1 MKRVLKT
8 LCTFVA
14 AICAGYAAHA
24 QTTLDECIGWAYDNY
39 PQIKEMSLIEMT
51 KGIDL
56 KNAAYAWLPH
66 LNISGKATW
75 QSEVVEMP
83 MDIPGMDINIPHDQY
98 GLTAEFTQQ
107 IWDGGASRS
116 QKELAE
122 AGAEVKKTQL
132 ETNLWSIRSRVQNVF
147 LGIILIDKQLELN
160 RLLRES
166 LERSSEEV
174 KSRME
179 AGVALP
185 SDLDQVSVNILS
197 CLQQRASLDAD
208 RKSYVKILGLLT
220 GRDMT
225 DVELAVPQ
233 DAVNYVD
240 DGARDFETRP
250 EMAFYAAQLKQN
262 EFQRRQLNTLISPK
276 LNLSLQGGYGR
287 PGMNMLSGDF
297 SGYFVAWLKLQWNI
311 GALYTRGLDKRRV
324 NADAQKIDL
333 TRKSFILNSSV
344 EAEQK
349 NNAIL
354 KARDVLEKDSEI
366 IGLRQRIRASGEN
379 QYREGTIKM
388 NDYLSML
395 DEEYKA
401 KANESMHEVQLM
413 MAVYDMKN
421 TIGKY
426 YCPLKLFDST
436 KN

>member
-1 MKRVLKT
+1 MKRVLKNV
-8 LCTFVA
+8 FVPLA

-107 IWDGGASRS
+107 IWDGGTSRS

-147 LGIILIDKQLELN
+147 LGIILIDKQLEIN

-166 LERSSEEV
+166 LERSSAEV

-197 CLQQRASLDAD
+197 CIQQRASLDAD

-297 SGYFVAWLKLQWNI
+297 SGYFVAGLKLQWNI
-311 GALYTRGLDKRRV
+311 GALYTRGLDKRKV

-333 TRKSFILNSSV
+333 TRKSFILNSSA

-401 KANESMHEVQLM
+401 RANESMHEVQLM
-413 MAVYDMKN
+413 MAIYDMKN
-421 TIGKY
+421 TIGK
-426 YCPLKLFDST
+426 
-436 KN
+436 

>member
-1 MKRVLKT
+1 MKRVLKNV
-8 LCTFVA
+8 FVSLA

-107 IWDGGASRS
+107 IWDGGTSRS

-160 RLLRES
+160 RLLREN

-174 KSRME
+174 KSRMA

-185 SDLDQVSVNILS
+185 SDLDQVNVNILS

-240 DGARDFETRP
+240 DGARDFGTRP

-297 SGYFVAWLKLQWNI
+297 SGYFVAGLKLQWNI
-311 GALYTRGLDKRRV
+311 GALYTRGLDKRKV

-421 TIGKY
+421 TIGK
-426 YCPLKLFDST
+426 
-436 KN
+436 

>member
-8 LCTFVA
+8 MCTSVA

-107 IWDGGASRS
+107 IWDGGNSRS

-262 EFQRRQLNTLISPK
+262 EYQRRQLNTLISPK

-297 SGYFVAWLKLQWNI
+297 SGYFVAGMKLQWNI
-311 GALYTRGLDKRRV
+311 GALYTRGLDKRKV

-421 TIGKY
+421 TIGK
-426 YCPLKLFDST
+426 
-436 KN
+436 

>member
-1 MKRVLKT
+1 MKRVLKNVIVP
-8 LCTFVA
+8 LA

-107 IWDGGASRS
+107 IWDGGTSRS

-174 KSRME
+174 KSRMA
-179 AGVALP
+179 AGIALP

-233 DAVNYVD
+233 DAVNYED

-250 EMAFYAAQLKQN
+250 EMAFYAALLKQN

-297 SGYFVAWLKLQWNI
+297 SGYFVAGLKLQWNI
-311 GALYTRGLDKRRV
+311 GALYTRGLDKRKV

-421 TIGKY
+421 TIGK
-426 YCPLKLFDST
+426 
-436 KN
+436 

>member
-1 MKRVLKT
+1 M
-8 LCTFVA
+8 A

-107 IWDGGASRS
+107 LWDGGTSRS

-185 SDLDQVSVNILS
+185 SDLDQVSVNILT

-240 DGARDFETRP
+240 EGARDFETRP
-250 EMAFYAAQLKQN
+250 EMAFYTAQLKQN

-297 SGYFVAWLKLQWNI
+297 SGYFVAGLKLQWNI
-311 GALYTRGLDKRRV
+311 GALYTRGLDKRKV

-421 TIGKY
+421 TIGK
-426 YCPLKLFDST
+426 
-436 KN
+436 

>member
-8 LCTFVA
+8 LCTSVA

-107 IWDGGASRS
+107 IWDGGTSRS

-160 RLLRES
+160 RFLRES

-174 KSRME
+174 KSRMD

-297 SGYFVAWLKLQWNI
+297 SGYFVAGLKLQWNI

-421 TIGKY
+421 TIGK
-426 YCPLKLFDST
+426 
-436 KN
+436 

>member
-1 MKRVLKT
+1 MTKQLKMKRVLKT
-8 LCTFVA
+8 LCTSVA

-107 IWDGGASRS
+107 IWDGGTSRS
-116 QKELAE
+116 QKGLAE

-160 RLLRES
+160 KLLRES

-174 KSRME
+174 KSRMA

-250 EMAFYAAQLKQN
+250 EMAFYAAQLRQN

-297 SGYFVAWLKLQWNI
+297 SGYFVAGLKLQWNI
-311 GALYTRGLDKRRV
+311 GALYTRGLDKRKV

-421 TIGKY
+421 TIGK
-426 YCPLKLFDST
+426 
-436 KN
+436 

>member
-1 MKRVLKT
+1 MTKQLNMKLVLKT
-8 LCTFVA
+8 LCTSVA

-107 IWDGGASRS
+107 LWDGGTSRS

-179 AGVALP
+179 AGVSLP

-297 SGYFVAWLKLQWNI
+297 SGYFVAGLKLQWNI

-421 TIGKY
+421 TIGK
-426 YCPLKLFDST
+426 
-436 KN
+436 

>member
-1 MKRVLKT
+1 MKRVLKNVYVS
-8 LCTFVA
+8 LV

-56 KNAAYAWLPH
+56 KNAAYTWLPH

-107 IWDGGASRS
+107 IWDGGTSRS

-233 DAVNYVD
+233 DAVNYED
-240 DGARDFETRP
+240 DGARGFETRP

-297 SGYFVAWLKLQWNI
+297 SGYFVAGLKLQWNI

-421 TIGKY
+421 TIGK
-426 YCPLKLFDST
+426 
-436 KN
+436 

>member
-8 LCTFVA
+8 LCTSVA

-107 IWDGGASRS
+107 IWDGGTSRS

-132 ETNLWSIRSRVQNVF
+132 EANLWSIRSRVQNVF

-208 RKSYVKILGLLT
+208 RKSYMKILGLLT

-297 SGYFVAWLKLQWNI
+297 SGYFVAGLKLQWNI
-311 GALYTRGLDKRRV
+311 GALYTRGLDKRKV

-333 TRKSFILNSSV
+333 TRKSFIFNSSV

-421 TIGKY
+421 TIGK
-426 YCPLKLFDST
+426 
-436 KN
+436 

>member
-1 MKRVLKT
+1 MKRVLKK
-8 LCTFVA
+8 LCTSVA

-107 IWDGGASRS
+107 IWDGGTSRS

-185 SDLDQVSVNILS
+185 SDQDQVSVNILS

-297 SGYFVAWLKLQWNI
+297 SGYFVAGLKLQWNI
-311 GALYTRGLDKRRV
+311 GALYTRGLDKRKV

-333 TRKSFILNSSV
+333 TRKSFILSSSV

-379 QYREGTIKM
+379 QYSEGTIKM

-421 TIGKY
+421 TIGK
-426 YCPLKLFDST
+426 
-436 KN
+436 

>member
-8 LCTFVA
+8 LCTSVA

-24 QTTLDECIGWAYDNY
+24 QITLDECIGWAYDNY

-107 IWDGGASRS
+107 IWDGGTSRS

-208 RKSYVKILGLLT
+208 RKSYVRILGLLT

-225 DVELAVPQ
+225 AVELAVPQ

-297 SGYFVAWLKLQWNI
+297 SGYFVAGLKLQWNI
-311 GALYTRGLDKRRV
+311 GALYTRGLDKRKV

-421 TIGKY
+421 TIGK
-426 YCPLKLFDST
+426 
-436 KN
+436 

>member
-1 MKRVLKT
+1 M
-8 LCTFVA
+8 A

-107 IWDGGASRS
+107 IWDGGTSRS

-122 AGAEVKKTQL
+122 AGAEVKKTRL

-297 SGYFVAWLKLQWNI
+297 SGYFVAGLKLQWNI
-311 GALYTRGLDKRRV
+311 GALYTRGLDKRKV

-421 TIGKY
+421 TIGK
-426 YCPLKLFDST
+426 
-436 KN
+436 

>member
-1 MKRVLKT
+1 M
-8 LCTFVA
+8 A

-56 KNAAYAWLPH
+56 KNAAYTWLPH

-107 IWDGGASRS
+107 IWDGGTSRR

-297 SGYFVAWLKLQWNI
+297 SGYFVAGLKLQWNI

-421 TIGKY
+421 TIGK
-426 YCPLKLFDST
+426 
-436 KN
+436 

>member
-1 MKRVLKT
+1 MKRVLKNVYVS
-8 LCTFVA
+8 LV
-14 AICAGYAAHA
+14 AICVGYAANA

-107 IWDGGASRS
+107 IWDGGTSRS

-174 KSRME
+174 KSRMA

-297 SGYFVAWLKLQWNI
+297 SGYFVAGLKLQWNI
-311 GALYTRGLDKRRV
+311 GALYTRGLDKRKA
-324 NADAQKIDL
+324 NADAQKINL

-366 IGLRQRIRASGEN
+366 IALRQRIRASGEN

-401 KANESMHEVQLM
+401 RANESMHEVQLM

-421 TIGKY
+421 TIGK
-426 YCPLKLFDST
+426 
-436 KN
+436 

>member
-1 MKRVLKT
+1 M
-8 LCTFVA
+8 CTSVA

-107 IWDGGASRS
+107 IWDGGNSRS

-262 EFQRRQLNTLISPK
+262 EYQRRQLNTLISPK

-297 SGYFVAWLKLQWNI
+297 SGYFVAGMKLQWNI
-311 GALYTRGLDKRRV
+311 GALYTRGLDKRKV

-421 TIGKY
+421 TIGK
-426 YCPLKLFDST
+426 
-436 KN
+436 

>member
-1 MKRVLKT
+1 M
-8 LCTFVA
+8 A

-98 GLTAEFTQQ
+98 GLTAEYTQQ
-107 IWDGGASRS
+107 IWDGGNSRS

-262 EFQRRQLNTLISPK
+262 EYQRRQLNTLISPK

-297 SGYFVAWLKLQWNI
+297 SGYFVAGMKLQWNI
-311 GALYTRGLDKRRV
+311 GALYTRGLDKRKV

-421 TIGKY
+421 TIGK
-426 YCPLKLFDST
+426 
-436 KN
+436 

>member
-1 MKRVLKT
+1 M
-8 LCTFVA
+8 A

-56 KNAAYAWLPH
+56 KNAAYAWLPY

-75 QSEVVEMP
+75 QSEVVEMQ

-107 IWDGGASRS
+107 IWDGGTSRS

-233 DAVNYVD
+233 DAVNYMD

-297 SGYFVAWLKLQWNI
+297 SGYFVAGLKLQWNI
-311 GALYTRGLDKRRV
+311 GALYTRGLDKRKV

-366 IGLRQRIRASGEN
+366 IALRQRIRASGQN

-401 KANESMHEVQLM
+401 KANESMHEVQPM

-421 TIGKY
+421 TIGK
-426 YCPLKLFDST
+426 
-436 KN
+436 

>member
-8 LCTFVA
+8 LCTSMA

-107 IWDGGASRS
+107 IWDGGTSRS

-132 ETNLWSIRSRVQNVF
+132 EANLWSIRSRVQNVF

-297 SGYFVAWLKLQWNI
+297 SGYFVAGLKLQWNI

-421 TIGKY
+421 TIGK
-426 YCPLKLFDST
+426 
-436 KN
+436 

>member
-8 LCTFVA
+8 LCTSMA

-107 IWDGGASRS
+107 IWDGGTSRS

-233 DAVNYVD
+233 DAVNYMD

-297 SGYFVAWLKLQWNI
+297 SGYFVAGLKLQWNI
-311 GALYTRGLDKRRV
+311 GAIYTRGLDKRKV

-421 TIGKY
+421 TIGK
-426 YCPLKLFDST
+426 
-436 KN
+436 

>member
-1 MKRVLKT
+1 MIKQLNMKRVLKNV
-8 LCTFVA
+8 LVPLA
-14 AICAGYAAHA
+14 AICTGYAAHA

-83 MDIPGMDINIPHDQY
+83 MDIPGMNINIPHDQY

-107 IWDGGASRS
+107 IWDGGTSRS

-240 DGARDFETRP
+240 DGARDFGTRP

-276 LNLSLQGGYGR
+276 LNLNLQGGYGR

-297 SGYFVAWLKLQWNI
+297 SGYFVAGLKLQWNI
-311 GALYTRGLDKRRV
+311 GALYTRGLDKRKV

-401 KANESMHEVQLM
+401 RANESMHEVQLM

-421 TIGKY
+421 TIGK
-426 YCPLKLFDST
+426 
-436 KN
+436 

>member
-1 MKRVLKT
+1 MKLVLKT
-8 LCTFVA
+8 LCTSVA

-107 IWDGGASRS
+107 IWDGGTSRS

-160 RLLRES
+160 KLLRES

-297 SGYFVAWLKLQWNI
+297 SGYFVAGLKLQWNI
-311 GALYTRGLDKRRV
+311 GALYTRGLDKRKV

-421 TIGKY
+421 TIGK
-426 YCPLKLFDST
+426 
-436 KN
+436 

>member
-75 QSEVVEMP
+75 QSEVVEIP

-107 IWDGGASRS
+107 IWDGGTSRS

-240 DGARDFETRP
+240 DGARDFGTRP

-297 SGYFVAWLKLQWNI
+297 SGYFVAGLKLQWNI
-311 GALYTRGLDKRRV
+311 GDLYTRGLDKRKV

-421 TIGKY
+421 TIGK
-426 YCPLKLFDST
+426 
-436 KN
+436 

>member
-1 MKRVLKT
+1 M
-8 LCTFVA
+8 A

-75 QSEVVEMP
+75 QSEVLEMP

-98 GLTAEFTQQ
+98 GLTAEFAQQ
-107 IWDGGASRS
+107 IWDGGTSRS

-297 SGYFVAWLKLQWNI
+297 SGYFVAGLKLQWNI

-354 KARDVLEKDSEI
+354 KARDVLEKDTEI

-421 TIGKY
+421 TIGK
-426 YCPLKLFDST
+426 
-436 KN
+436 

>member
-1 MKRVLKT
+1 M
-8 LCTFVA
+8 A

-24 QTTLDECIGWAYDNY
+24 QTTLDECIVWAYANY

-107 IWDGGASRS
+107 IWDGGTSRS

-122 AGAEVKKTQL
+122 AGAEVKKTRL

-185 SDLDQVSVNILS
+185 SDLDQVSVNILT

-297 SGYFVAWLKLQWNI
+297 SGYFVAGLKLQWNI
-311 GALYTRGLDKRRV
+311 GALYTRGLDKRKV

-421 TIGKY
+421 TIGK
-426 YCPLKLFDST
+426 
-436 KN
+436 

>member
-1 MKRVLKT
+1 MTKQLNMKRVLKT
-8 LCTFVA
+8 LCTSMA

-83 MDIPGMDINIPHDQY
+83 VDIPGMDINIPHDQY

-107 IWDGGASRS
+107 IWDGGTSRS

-147 LGIILIDKQLELN
+147 LGIILIDKQLDLN

-225 DVELAVPQ
+225 DVELAVPK

-297 SGYFVAWLKLQWNI
+297 SGYFVAGLKLQWNI

-421 TIGKY
+421 TIGK
-426 YCPLKLFDST
+426 
-436 KN
+436 

>member
-8 LCTFVA
+8 LCTSMA

-24 QTTLDECIGWAYDNY
+24 QTTLDECIVWAYDNY

-107 IWDGGASRS
+107 IWDGGTSRS

-297 SGYFVAWLKLQWNI
+297 SGYFVAGLKLQWNI
-311 GALYTRGLDKRRV
+311 GALYTRGLDKRKV

-366 IGLRQRIRASGEN
+366 IALRQRIRASGEN

-421 TIGKY
+421 TIGK
-426 YCPLKLFDST
+426 
-436 KN
+436 

>member
-8 LCTFVA
+8 LCTSMA

-24 QTTLDECIGWAYDNY
+24 QTTLDECIVWAYANY

-107 IWDGGASRS
+107 IWDGGTSRS

-122 AGAEVKKTQL
+122 AGAEVKKTRL

-185 SDLDQVSVNILS
+185 SDLDQVSVNILT

-297 SGYFVAWLKLQWNI
+297 SGYFVAGLKLQWNI
-311 GALYTRGLDKRRV
+311 GALYTRGLDKRKV

-421 TIGKY
+421 TIGK
-426 YCPLKLFDST
+426 
-436 KN
+436 

>member
-1 MKRVLKT
+1 MTKQLNMKRVLKNV
-8 LCTFVA
+8 FVPLA

-107 IWDGGASRS
+107 IWDGGTSRS

-174 KSRME
+174 KSRMA

-262 EFQRRQLNTLISPK
+262 EFQRHQLNTLISPK

-297 SGYFVAWLKLQWNI
+297 SGYFVAGLKLQWNI
-311 GALYTRGLDKRRV
+311 GALYTRGLDKRKV

-421 TIGKY
+421 TIGK
-426 YCPLKLFDST
+426 
-436 KN
+436 

>member
-1 MKRVLKT
+1 MKRVLKNV
-8 LCTFVA
+8 LVPLA

-107 IWDGGASRS
+107 IWDGGTSRS

-225 DVELAVPQ
+225 DVELAVPK

-297 SGYFVAWLKLQWNI
+297 SGYFVAGLKLQWNI

-366 IGLRQRIRASGEN
+366 IALRQRIRASGEN

-421 TIGKY
+421 TIGK
-426 YCPLKLFDST
+426 
-436 KN
+436 

>member
-8 LCTFVA
+8 LCTSMA

-107 IWDGGASRS
+107 IWDGGTSRS

-250 EMAFYAAQLKQN
+250 EMAFYTAQLKQN

-297 SGYFVAWLKLQWNI
+297 SGYFVAGLKLQWNI
-311 GALYTRGLDKRRV
+311 GALYTRGLDKRKV

-421 TIGKY
+421 TIGK
-426 YCPLKLFDST
+426 
-436 KN
+436 

>member
-8 LCTFVA
+8 LCTSVA

-56 KNAAYAWLPH
+56 KNAAYTWLPH

-107 IWDGGASRS
+107 IWDGGTSRS

-160 RLLRES
+160 GLLRES

-297 SGYFVAWLKLQWNI
+297 SGYFVAGLKLQWNI

-354 KARDVLEKDSEI
+354 KARDVLEKDAEI

-421 TIGKY
+421 TIGK
-426 YCPLKLFDST
+426 
-436 KN
+436 

>member
-1 MKRVLKT
+1 MTKQLNMKRVLKNV
-8 LCTFVA
+8 LVPLA

-107 IWDGGASRS
+107 IWDGGTSRS

-174 KSRME
+174 KSRMA

-262 EFQRRQLNTLISPK
+262 DFQRRQLNTLISPK

-297 SGYFVAWLKLQWNI
+297 SGYFVAGLKLQWNI
-311 GALYTRGLDKRRV
+311 GALYTRGLDKRKV

-421 TIGKY
+421 TIGK
-426 YCPLKLFDST
+426 
-436 KN
+436 